1 MVSASLDPRA
11 RTQPRPRTTDSAS
24 PDRRARTQP
33 RPRKTVSASPD
44 PRARTRP
51 RPRRSLR
58 LARPRARTDHVT
70 GGPSLPYP
78 YLAQA
83 RGTRPASHLARPGKQ
98 VMMAPHVLHDNGG
111 SQPLT
116 EAGRRQQGSDSS
128 NSCTYAYK
136 RKVQGSRTRRLAAR
150 ENRLADSL
158 SLSLSPTRTLVTP
171 YCKRTRLGRRTT
183 RRPRVSPLLSFPPL
197 CSVSRR
203 PI

>member
-1 MVSASLDPRA
+1 MDSASPDPRVRTQPRRRTMDSA
-11 RTQPRPRTTDSAS
+11 SPDPRVWTQPRPRTTDSAS
-24 PDRRARTQP
+24 PDPRARTQPRPRMTDSASPDPRARTQP

-98 VMMAPHVLHDNGG
+98 VMMAPHVLHDDGG

-116 EAGRRQQGSDSS
+116 EARRRQQGSDSPD
-128 NSCTYAYK
+128 SCT
-136 RKVQGSRTRRLAAR
+136 S
-150 ENRLADSL
+150 
-158 SLSLSPTRTLVTP
+158 
-171 YCKRTRLGRRTT
+171 TRLKH
-183 RRPRVSPLLSFPPL
+183 SPDGHD
-197 CSVSRR
+197 
-203 PI
+203 IT